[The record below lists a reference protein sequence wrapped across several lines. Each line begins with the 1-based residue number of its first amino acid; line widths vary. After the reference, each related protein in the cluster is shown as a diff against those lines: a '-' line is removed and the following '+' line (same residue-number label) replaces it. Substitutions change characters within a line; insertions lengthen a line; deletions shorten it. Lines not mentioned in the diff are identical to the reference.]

1 MSTRSRPSSHHRV
14 ALACSVVLAG
24 AAATTWAGD
33 ASAAGLYFSDRGVRP
48 MGRAGAYVAGA
59 DDLHAIWYNPAG
71 LADAGTSALVDFA
84 WLRFSVEHQRELRI
98 LDADGTYRSVK
109 SPTVNGHSQFIPLPT
124 IAGSYAFGA
133 HKEWTVAAGLIAPYV
148 ALNSYAETVDG
159 KPSPARYTLGSFDG
173 SLLAIPGVW
182 ASYKPFEELRLGLGA
197 MALVGVFQSQVTFS
211 ASPQD
216 RLIGAPEQP
225 EYDAAAQLKVGPIFA
240 PTMSAGA
247 TFVPSKY
254 VRIGVSGQL
263 PTVID
268 ANAKITVRL
277 PTSAV
282 FDSAQIRGDEA
293 NVRFVLPAIVRVGV
307 EVRPTPNLRVEA
319 AYVREVWSAHDA
331 ITATPR
337 GISLDGIT
345 GLPPKVAMPRIT
357 IPRGFADSNSFRLG
371 GEGRVAIQE
380 RPLDVRAGVSYETS
394 GVPPEYLSL
403 SSLDFAKVTASLG
416 AGLHVTPRLRLDL
429 VYAHVFAASETVDPA
444 TAKLTRVNPIKGN
457 APFEA
462 VNGGT
467 YAASADL
474 FGLGAAYTFR

>member
-1 MSTRSRPSSHHRV
+1 VSARVSSAPR
-14 ALACSVVLAG
+14 ATLACLAG
-24 AAATTWAGD
+24 LTALGASAWATEAE
-33 ASAAGLYFSDRGVRP
+33 AAGLYFSDRGVRP

-84 WLRFSVEHQRELRI
+84 WLRFSVDHQRELLI

-109 SPTVNGHSQFIPLPT
+109 SPTVNGNSQFIPLPT

-148 ALNSYAETVDG
+148 ALNSYAETVG
-159 KPSPARYTLGSFDG
+159 GQPSPARYTLGSFDG
-173 SLLAIPGVW
+173 SVLAVPGAWV
-182 ASYKPFEELRLGLGA
+182 AYKPFEELRLGLGA

-240 PTMSAGA
+240 PTMNAGA

-254 VRIGVSGQL
+254 LRIGVSGQL

-268 ANAKITVRL
+268 STARITVRL

-282 FDSAQIRGDEA
+282 FDTAQIRGDEA
-293 NVRFVLPAIVRVGV
+293 NVRFVLPAIVRLGV
-307 EVRPTPNLRVEA
+307 EARPTPNLRVEA
-319 AYVREVWSAHDA
+319 AYVRELWSAHDA

-345 GLPPKVAMPRIT
+345 GLPPKVAMPPIT
-357 IPRGFADSNSFRLG
+357 IPRGFADSSSFRLG
-371 GEGRVAIQE
+371 GEGRVTVQDRA
-380 RPLDVRAGVSYETS
+380 LDLRAGVTYETS
-394 GVPPEYLSL
+394 GVPAEYLSL

-416 AGLHVTPRLRLDL
+416 AGLHVSPRLRLDL
-429 VYAHVFAASETVDPA
+429 VYAHIFASGEAVDPR
-444 TAKLTRVNPIKGN
+444 TAKLPRVNPIKGN

-467 YAASADL
+467 YSASADL